1 MWDQRGQSTVEWTGL
16 LLLVAAAFGAMA
28 MAAHAIGGAGLP
40 ERLACA
46 LGGDDCA
53 ARRVFAA
60 ADFRPSLGMRAALGT
75 REKSPAGLLDAGG
88 SVPSALGNVAI
99 VVPATTIVGGAGG
112 FVWRHRRTVRK
123 VMVATAIGT
132 GVAATCAAAV
142 VAANAI
148 GAVGCGSAIVV
159 GGFAAYDNATR

>member
-1 MWDQRGQSTVEWTGL
+1 L
-16 LLLVAAAFGAMA
+16 
-28 MAAHAIGGAGLP
+28 
-40 ERLACA
+40 
-46 LGGDDCA
+46 
-53 ARRVFAA
+53 
-60 ADFRPSLGMRAALGT
+60 
-75 REKSPAGLLDAGG
+75 
-88 SVPSALGNVAI
+88 VPSALANVA
-99 VVPATTIVGGAGG
+99 VAVPATTIVGGAGG

>member
-16 LLLVAAAFGAMA
+16 LLLVAAAFGALA
-28 MAAHAIGGAGLP
+28 MAAHAVGNGGLS

-46 LGGDDCA
+46 IGGDDCSG
-53 ARRVFAA
+53 RRVFAA
-60 ADFRPSLGMRAALGT
+60 ADFRPSVGMRATLGT
-75 REKSPAGLLDAGG
+75 RERSSTGLLDTVG
-88 SVPSALGNVAI
+88 SVPSALGNVAT

-123 VMVATAIGT
+123 VAMATAIGA
-132 GVAATCAAAV
+132 GVAATCTAAI

-148 GAVGCGSAIVV
+148 GAVGCGSAIVA
-159 GGFAAYDNATR
+159 GGFAAYDNARR

>member
-1 MWDQRGQSTVEWTGL
+1 
-16 LLLVAAAFGAMA
+16 MA
-28 MAAHAIGGAGLP
+28 MAAHAVGGAGLP

-46 LGGDDCA
+46 IGGHDCA

-60 ADFRPSLGMRAALGT
+60 TDFRPSLGMRAVLGT
-75 REKSPAGLLDAGG
+75 REKSSTGLLDAVG
-88 SVPSALGNVAI
+88 SVPAALGNVAV

-159 GGFAAYDNATR
+159 GGFAAYDNARR

>member
-1 MWDQRGQSTVEWTGL
+1 MCGQRGQSTVEWTGL
-16 LLLVAAAFGAMA
+16 LLLVAAAFGGMA
-28 MAAHAIGGAGLP
+28 MAAHTVGDAGLP

-46 LGGDDCA
+46 IAGRDCA

-60 ADFRPSLGMRAALGT
+60 ADFQPSVGMRATLGT
-75 REKSPAGLLDAGG
+75 RETSPTGLLDAVG

-123 VMVATAIGT
+123 VAMATAIGA
-132 GVAATCAAAV
+132 GVAATCAAAI

-148 GAVGCGSAIVV
+148 GAVGCGSAIVA
-159 GGFAAYDNATR
+159 GGFAAYDNARR